1 MYGAF
6 VYGELADYREI
17 CSKNLAEEW
26 DKTEFECFRVEWADF
41 SSDIFW
47 ETWDKK
53 QKRQSLCL

>member
-53 QKRQSLCL
+53 QKR